1 MSFLVGWFGLED
13 NDNNLER
20 CHQNLTTTL
29 KNCSG
34 NWGNLGQF
42 HFNSSEQI
50 ITPPPLA
57 LLVSKKSMISEG

>member
-42 HFNSSEQI
+42 PFNSSEQI
-50 ITPPPLA
+50 ITPPPP
-57 LLVSKKSMISEG
+57 SWFQKKSMISEG